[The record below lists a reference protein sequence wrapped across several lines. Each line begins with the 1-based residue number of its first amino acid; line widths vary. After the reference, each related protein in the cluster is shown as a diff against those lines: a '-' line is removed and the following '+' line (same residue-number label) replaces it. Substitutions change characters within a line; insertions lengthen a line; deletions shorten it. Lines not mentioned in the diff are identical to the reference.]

1 MLKVNTT
8 LVDIKYAAACPFP
21 HRQGPITPPDGT
33 AAACVCSLPHSL
45 FDNGVGSEGAKSL
58 GKALETNST
67 LRVLEYAA
75 ANPYPLSA
83 PADASI

>member
-1 MLKVNTT
+1 M
-8 LVDIKYAAACPFP
+8 
-21 HRQGPITPPDGT
+21 TPLPL
-33 AAACVCSLPHSL
+33 ACSLPHSL
-45 FDNGVGSEGAKSL
+45 YDNEVGVEGAKAL

-83 PADASI
+83 PANASF